1 MAKKIK
7 TTVKLQVPG
16 GQATPAPP
24 VGTALGPQG
33 INIGEFV
40 SKFNEQT
47 KDQPGI
53 VLPVLLTIYE
63 DRTFSFII
71 KTPPASFL
79 LKKAAGLEKGSGTP
93 KREKVGKVSGAQVAD
108 IARIKLPDLNA
119 RDIGQAV
126 KIIEGTAR
134 SMGIEVTK

>member
-53 VLPVLLTIYE
+53 VLPVLLTIFE
-63 DRTFSFII
+63 DRTFTFII

-93 KREKVGKVSGAQVAD
+93 KREKVGKVSRTQVAD
-108 IARIKLPDLNA
+108 IAKTKLPDLNTA
-119 RDIGQAV
+119 DLGQAV